1 MCAERVNWKNDARK
15 FWEIRCD
22 KVAEAIYD
30 QADLSKLAEVEA
42 QNGWDSAS
50 IPKDSRTWMRTIE
63 REVFFQN
70 EVAGEPTVKGRVN
83 TLFLLPGADED
94 CATLPVEAWANLD
107 EDGITLHQE
116 IVPFEANERALW
128 KTYYALVQ
136 HDDATLDALG
146 LSQGFKEVQAGLLM
160 QVGGPVVDDLQYC
173 YQMLSDMSADALKKY
188 GLVDAYEALDAA
200 TQQANAP
207 SGPGGM

>member
-1 MCAERVNWKNDARK
+1 MCAERVNWKNEARK
-15 FWEIRCD
+15 MWDKRCD
-22 KVAEAIYD
+22 AMAEAIYD
-30 QADLSKLAEVEA
+30 QADLSKLAEVET
-42 QNGWDSAS
+42 QNGWESVS

-70 EVAGEPTVKGRVN
+70 ETAGEPTVKGRVG
-83 TLFLLPGADED
+83 TLFLLPGAEDD
-94 CATLPVEAWANLD
+94 CATLPVEAWANLG

-116 IVPFEANERALW
+116 VVPFAANERALW

-136 HDDATLDALG
+136 HDDTTLENLG
-146 LSQGFKEVQAGLLM
+146 LNVVFDEVKAGL
-160 QVGGPVVDDLQYC
+160 QNEVGADLKDDLLYC
-173 YQMLSDMSADALKKY
+173 LQMLSDMSADALKKH
-188 GLVDAYEALDAA
+188 GLWDAYGALDHA